1 MLVASATD
9 AIRTEDK
16 LLKKKRKKD
25 LILSSTGKYKWPLC
39 LIINTWTVLSNH
51 RLMVF
56 QWLPPPWI
64 ICRSRLVST
73 RWLTSSSSTPE
84 RGGRNG
90 WSMQTIMLDDSIDC
104 SERALIKS
112 THKREKNISNWMNK
126 RENEG
131 VHSFYSGFDLAGPRR
146 NAWLVERRGDMM
158 KRAGSLYLF
167 WGVSVLGGNIIQ
179 QQKRKKKKKKG
190 RGGYYT
196 IPWSN
201 WWRHW
206 AQSRLLAVV
215 RRPKGG

>member
-146 NAWLVERRGDMM
+146 NAWLVERRGVETWWKGPALYIYFEGCPSWVETLYSN
-158 KRAGSLYLF
+158 KRG
-167 WGVSVLGGNIIQ
+167 
-179 QQKRKKKKKKG
+179 KRRKKKDEG
-190 RGGYYT
+190 DTHYT
-196 IPWSN
+196 
-201 WWRHW
+201 
-206 AQSRLLAVV
+206 LE
-215 RRPKGG
+215 